1 LLNRVQQQLGTRN
14 IGKHI
19 RNMKSGKDTGLTAL
33 SCSRYHVHEGTSAFS
48 RHLVNSKRLKVRS
61 MKMNTLTSQLTLGL
75 SFAVD
80 TTSLLLLDRDS
91 SRSLLSGGSLAST
104 TEEHARDTMANS

>member
-1 LLNRVQQQLGTRN
+1 
-14 IGKHI
+14 
-19 RNMKSGKDTGLTAL
+19 
-33 SCSRYHVHEGTSAFS
+33 
-48 RHLVNSKRLKVRS
+48 
-61 MKMNTLTSQLTLGL
+61 MNTLTSQLTLGL